1 MSAIKG
7 VGIALRGFGK
17 TLKTLKKDPTEP
29 IKIKPLA
36 KIVDEGKLKR
46 LKARQK
52 IKKKSIEYFGKDK
65 GAMYEEPK

>member
-1 MSAIKG
+1 MSIIKG

-17 TLKTLKKDPTEP
+17 ALKTLKKDPTEP

-46 LKARQK
+46 LKA
-52 IKKKSIEYFGKDK
+52 K
-65 GAMYEEPK
+65 GWKVEEV

>member
-1 MSAIKG
+1 M
-7 VGIALRGFGK
+7 
-17 TLKTLKKDPTEP
+17 KKDPTEP
-29 IKIKPLA
+29 IKIKPLS
-36 KIVDEGKLKR
+36 KIGDEEKLKK

>member
-1 MSAIKG
+1 MGIIKG
-7 VGIALRGFGK
+7 VGMALKGFGK
-17 TLKTLKKDPTEP
+17 ALKKDPAEP
-29 IKIKPLA
+29 IKIKPLS
-36 KIVDEGKLKR
+36 KIGDKEKLKR

>member
-1 MSAIKG
+1 MSVFRG

-17 TLKTLKKDPTEP
+17 ALKKDPTEP
-29 IKIKPLA
+29 IKIKPLS

-52 IKKKSIEYFGKDK
+52 IKKESIKYFGKDK

>member
-1 MSAIKG
+1 MSAIIRG

-17 TLKTLKKDPTEP
+17 ALKKDPTEP
-29 IKIKPLA
+29 IKIKPLS
-36 KIVDEGKLKR
+36 KIGDEEKLKK

-52 IKKKSIEYFGKDK
+52 IKKKSIEYFGKDT